1 MAINIEVRQSDIDFA
16 KNQIDEFKKIQQGK
30 YRYIGVEAWR
40 GVVCEMLTSK
50 WLENNYNVEK
60 PAKGLDSSGIIDD
73 CDMVINS
80 KKVEIKSAT
89 KNYFKFIMPKVSNV
103 LNNPKDV
110 YIGVKYNETVEPNFV
125 SIIGYTNHD
134 SILSCPVKKNK
145 GAAYY
150 EVPFD
155 MLKKIKTK

>member
-1 MAINIEVRQSDIDFA
+1 MIINIKVTQNDKDFA
-16 KNQIDEFKKIQQGK
+16 VNQLNEFKKIKEGK
-30 YRYIGVEAWR
+30 YRYNGVEAWR
-40 GVVCEMLTSK
+40 GVVCEILTGK
-50 WLENNYNVEK
+50 WLEKNYKVDK
-60 PAKGLDSSGIIDD
+60 PAKGLDNSGVIDD

-110 YIGVKYNETVEPNFV
+110 YIGVKYNETVEPNLV
-125 SIIGYTNHD
+125 SIIGYINHN
-134 SILSCPVKKNK
+134 SIVSCPVKKNK

-150 EVPFD
+150 EVPFNI
-155 MLKKIKTK
+155 LKQFPNK

>member
-1 MAINIEVRQSDIDFA
+1 MINIPVLETDKDFA
-16 KNQIDEFKKIQQGK
+16 RDQIKAFEQIKEGQ
-30 YRYIGVEAWR
+30 YRYTDVEAWR
-40 GVVCEMLTSK
+40 GVVCEMLTGK
-50 WLENNYNVEK
+50 WLEQNYNVEK
-60 PAKGLDSSGIIDD
+60 PAKGLDNSGLYDD

-110 YIGVKYNETVEPNFV
+110 YIGVKYNETVEPNLV
-125 SIIGYTNHD
+125 SIIGYINHN
-134 SILSCPVKKNK
+134 SIVSCPVKKNK

-150 EVPFD
+150 EVPFNI
-155 MLKKIKTK
+155 LKQFPNK